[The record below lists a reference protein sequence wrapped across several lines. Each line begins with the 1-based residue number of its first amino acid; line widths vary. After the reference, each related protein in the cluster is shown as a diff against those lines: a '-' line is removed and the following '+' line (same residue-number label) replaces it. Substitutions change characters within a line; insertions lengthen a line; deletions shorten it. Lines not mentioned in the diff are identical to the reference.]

1 MDPLQS
7 RRPSLALILA
17 MFVVG
22 VSESVLGQG
31 TDDPATPTVESRE
44 SSRESEM
51 PWLVDVSD
59 AVGLD
64 FVHHHGGTGERYLPE
79 TMGSG
84 GCILDADGDGL
95 LDLYLVQSGPLPGVA
110 GGRGE
115 QASANRLLLQRRDA
129 KGSVR
134 FESSGAAADPGY
146 GQGALCA
153 DFDGDGD
160 TDLYVTNVGPN
171 TLWLNDGSGGLR
183 EVATEVGVDDPA
195 WGTSAVA
202 FDAEGD
208 GDLDLYVVN
217 YLEFTLASHRDCR
230 HGASGISIYCHPDVY
245 PPADDVFYRNQ
256 GPGPDGLPRF
266 ETVSLAELVD
276 GPGKGLG
283 AVAFD
288 ADGDGRTDLY
298 VTNDSTPNFLF
309 RNLGEGR
316 FEEVGL
322 FEGVAYNEEGKTEAG
337 MGVDAGDVDGD
348 GRLDLVVTNLSL
360 ETNALYLG
368 GPEGFVD
375 ARRQAGLHAP
385 SYAVLG
391 FGTDLLDLDNDGALD
406 LLVTNGDVLDN
417 VELINDALR
426 HAQPGQIFRGDGAGR
441 FSELA
446 AKQVGDFATPRV
458 GRGLAI
464 LDFDDDGRLDVLV
477 SYNDDRARLFQN
489 QTAASNHWIGFDLEG
504 PGANTRAI
512 GTRVTLEAGDRRWV
526 DEVKAGSS
534 YLTSSDPRLHF
545 GLGTVE
551 TIDRVT
557 LRWPNGQVDT
567 WTDLAVDRYHR
578 LVPR

>member
-1 MDPLQS
+1 MTHLRIA
-7 RRPSLALILA
+7 RRLALTTAVLSISGLA
-17 MFVVG
+17 AAAPQDEKPPPPAESAQG
-22 VSESVLGQG
+22 PTSE
-31 TDDPATPTVESRE
+31 PK
-44 SSRESEM
+44 

-64 FVHHHGGTGERYLPE
+64 FVHRHGGTGERYLPE

-84 GCILDADGDGL
+84 GCVLDADGDGL
-95 LDLYLVQSGPLPGVA
+95 LDLYLVQSGPLRRAEDPPGEA
-110 GGRGE
+110 TP
-115 QASANRLLLQRRDA
+115 ANQLYLQRRGATDA
-129 KGSVR
+129 PR
-134 FESSGAAADPGY
+134 FEASPAAADRGY

-153 DFDGDGD
+153 DFDGDGA
-160 TDLYVTNVGPN
+160 TDIYVTNVGRN
-171 TLWLNDGSGGLR
+171 SLWLGDGAGGFR
-183 EVATEVGVDDPA
+183 EVGAAAGVDDPA
-195 WGTSAVA
+195 WGTSAAA

-217 YLEFTLASHRDCR
+217 YLDFTLATHRDCR
-230 HGASGISIYCHPDVY
+230 HGASGTSIYCHPDAY
-245 PPADDVFYRNQ
+245 PPAADVFYRNL
-256 GPGPDGLPRF
+256 GPDPDGLPRF
-266 ETVSLAELVD
+266 EATTMAELVD

-283 AVAFD
+283 AVA
-288 ADGDGRTDLY
+288 ADFNGDGRADLY

-309 RNLGEGR
+309 HNLGQGR

-360 ETNALYLG
+360 ETNALYLA

-417 VELINDALR
+417 IELINDALR
-426 HAQPGQIFRGDGAGR
+426 HAQPGQIFRGDGGGH
-441 FSELA
+441 FTELA
-446 AKQVGDFATPRV
+446 AERVGDFAAPRV

-477 SYNDDRARLFQN
+477 SYNDDRARLFRN
-489 QTAASNHWIGFDLEG
+489 QAPATGHWIGFDLRG
-504 PGANTRAI
+504 PIGNTHAI
-512 GTRVTLEAGDRRWV
+512 GTRVTIEAGDRRWV

-557 LRWPNGQVDT
+557 LRWPDGQVDT
-567 WTDLAVDRYHR
+567 WTDLAIDRYHR
-578 LVPR
+578 LSPR